1 MTRRISRETLAPR
14 HMDEIFFRKV
24 LGGNSMMLLSL
35 RIILFTHPFRT
46 PFLKLLLRSF
56 ISKERDYDS
65 SSLLPALRGVVQQFF
80 AHRVSPPFVGKRGI
94 FLPCFCVNNV
104 FNGCTIR
111 FEEAIVKQGST
122 SATRLYDNP
131 FHAAGLENYHSAHAN
146 ANNL

>member
-14 HMDEIFFRKV
+14 HTDEIFFRKV

-65 SSLLPALRGVVQQFF
+65 SSLLPALQGVQQFF
-80 AHRVSPPFVGKRGI
+80 AHRVSPPHLLGNAGSSFLVSVLTTFSTVARFVSKKRSLNRVQQVQRACMI
-94 FLPCFCVNNV
+94 IHSTLP
-104 FNGCTIR
+104 G
-111 FEEAIVKQGST
+111 
-122 SATRLYDNP
+122 
-131 FHAAGLENYHSAHAN
+131 
-146 ANNL
+146 